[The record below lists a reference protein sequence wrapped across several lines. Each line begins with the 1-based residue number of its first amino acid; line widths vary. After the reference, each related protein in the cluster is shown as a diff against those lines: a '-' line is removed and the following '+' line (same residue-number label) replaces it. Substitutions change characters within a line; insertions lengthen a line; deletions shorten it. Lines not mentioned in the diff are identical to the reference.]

1 MGDETELSTSCKLM
15 PNEASIDNQL
25 PAATNPGVPSTTST
39 SAEDSVTHSSS
50 LLLSKENI
58 SDKTS
63 EPSEKFVNSTITSS
77 SPVFSSSSEHAL
89 LPEKVQD
96 KAVLQLPDFG
106 HNVDELV
113 EPASSGMSSSNSSAT
128 SPKVHDESSQAALD
142 SHVQRQASSSSQQS
156 NVKVYKQE
164 QLFVDTSHNQPSSAM
179 SRSNIGWAT
188 PNQVGVQNRW
198 IQKVKDALGS
208 KVSHRFLYR
217 HLHFQFVPFLP
228 ASHCLV
234 AMVCK

>member
-1 MGDETELSTSCKLM
+1 MGDETELSTSGMLM
-15 PNEASIDNQL
+15 LNEAPIDNQL

-39 SAEDSVTHSSS
+39 SAKDSVAHSSS
-50 LLLSKENI
+50 PLLSKENI
-58 SDKTS
+58 S

-77 SPVFSSSSEHAL
+77 SPVFISPSEHAL

-96 KAVLQLPDFG
+96 KAVLQLPDSG

-113 EPASSGMSSSNSSAT
+113 ESASSGMSSGNSSAT
-128 SPKVHDESSQAALD
+128 SPKVHDESSQAVLD
-142 SHVQRQASSSSQQS
+142 SQVQRQASSSSQQS
-156 NVKVYKQE
+156 NIKVLKQE

-179 SRSNIGWAT
+179 SRSSIGWAT
-188 PNQVGVQNRW
+188 PNQVSVQNRW
-198 IQKVKDALGS
+198 IQKVKDALRS

-217 HLHFQFVPFLP
+217 RLHFQFVSFLP